1 MYLLDT
7 NVISE
12 LRKSGTNRLDQNVR
26 RWAESVSAEHLY
38 LSVITM
44 AELEMGVLSLERRD
58 PQQAM
63 PLRIW
68 LNQVVRT
75 HFQGRILGITQNVAS
90 HYAQINV
97 PNRVA
102 VMDGLIAAT
111 AMANNLVVVTRNTA
125 DFPTVRA
132 INPFE
137 FE

>member
-12 LRKSGTNRLDQNVR
+12 LRKSGTDRLDQNVR
-26 RWAESVSAEHLY
+26 RWADSVSAEDLY
-38 LSVITM
+38 LSVITI

-58 PQQAM
+58 PQQAT

-68 LNQVVRT
+68 LNHLVKM
-75 HFQGRILGITQNVAS
+75 HFQGRILNITPQVAMQ
-90 HYAQINV
+90 YAQINV
-97 PNRVA
+97 PNRLA

-111 AMANNLVVVTRNTA
+111 AMSNNLIVVTRNTA
-125 DFPTVRA
+125 DFPTVRT

-137 FE
+137 F

>member
-12 LRKSGTNRLDQNVR
+12 LRKSGTDRLDQNVR
-26 RWAESVSAEHLY
+26 RWADSVSAEDLY
-38 LSVITM
+38 LSVITI

-58 PQQAM
+58 PQQAT

-68 LNQVVRT
+68 LNHLVKT
-75 HFQGRILGITQNVAS
+75 HFQCRILNITPQVAMQ
-90 HYAQINV
+90 YAQINV
-97 PNRVA
+97 PNRLA

-111 AMANNLVVVTRNTA
+111 AMSNNLIVVTRNTA
-125 DFPTVRA
+125 DFPTVRT

-137 FE
+137 F

>member
-12 LRKSGTNRLDQNVR
+12 LRKSGTDRLDQNVR
-26 RWAESVSAEHLY
+26 RWAESVSAEDLY
-38 LSVITM
+38 LSVITI

-58 PQQAM
+58 PQQAT

-68 LNQVVRT
+68 LNHLVKM
-75 HFQGRILGITQNVAS
+75 HFQGRILNITPQVAMQ
-90 HYAQINV
+90 YAQINV
-97 PNRVA
+97 PNRLA

-111 AMANNLVVVTRNTA
+111 AMANNLIVVTRNA
-125 DFPTVRA
+125 GDFPTVRT

-137 FE
+137 F

>member
-68 LNQVVRT
+68 LNQVVKT
-75 HFQGRILGITQNVAS
+75 HFQGRILDITQYIAS
-90 HYAQINV
+90 HYAQLNV

-102 VMDGLIAAT
+102 VMDGFIAAT